1 VVGAAAT
8 VKVIVFAEGVEL
20 IIQQIPLP
28 CWSSID
34 TVAIITEVA
43 ETPGTVTAAVR
54 LAPFGQLK
62 IPDAVAGLK
71 NESLGVALV

>member
-20 IIQQIPLP
+20 IIQHSPLP
-28 CWSSID
+28 CWSSTD

-43 ETPGTVTAAVR
+43 ETPGTVVDAVR
-54 LAPFGQLK
+54 LAPFGQVK

-71 NESLGVALV
+71 KGSSGVALV